1 MKLLTVLVVILT
13 AVGVAQAA
21 DVRISGTVVGV
32 DRGQGTMT
40 IEELTASAGPQPT
53 IARRTVTIGSDTTVE
68 LVRRTSD
75 KPDDWRAEYVAVP
88 LAREDVR
95 QGDFVTVIGDAGDGV
110 VRARTVSVVRPP
122 AP

>member
-13 AVGVAQAA
+13 AVGIAQAA

-40 IEELTASAGPQPT
+40 VEELTASASPQPT
-53 IARRTVTIGSDTTVE
+53 IARRTVAIGRDTVVE

-75 KPDDWRAEYVAVP
+75 KPDDWRADDVAVP
-88 LAREDVR
+88 LAREDVTVL
-95 QGDFVTVIGDAGDGV
+95 GDTADGV
-110 VRARTVSVVRPP
+110 VNARTVSVVRPP
-122 AP
+122 SP